1 MKQPQIGDLVL
12 CKKNNT
18 QHIVESI
25 EIIDE
30 KIYVF
35 TEDSKCFP
43 LDRLS
48 PSVISQQQEVFLK
61 FSEGKKLNS
70 KELEI
75 FESKLKELN
84 IVPFVWK
91 GISPEEFLKSQGYI

>member
-1 MKQPQIGDLVL
+1 MKKPQIGDQVL
-12 CKKNNT
+12 CKTNNT

-30 KIYVF
+30 KVYVF

-48 PSVISQQQEVFLK
+48 PSVISKQQEVFLK
-61 FSEGKKLNS
+61 FSEGKILNPE
-70 KELEI
+70 ELEI
-75 FESKLKELN
+75 FESKLEELN
-84 IVPFVWK
+84 IIPFVWK
-91 GISPEEFLKSQGYI
+91 GVSPEEFLKSEGYI